1 MEYESETTTVDMY
14 GIKSKVKVDTASLC
28 TKAMVLDGSKLQFFG
43 RVFVGQKIGYVLQS
57 ISFPPFMFSWF
68 DRPR

>member
-14 GIKSKVKVDTASLC
+14 GIKSKVKVDTVSLC

-43 RVFVGQKIGYVLQS
+43 RVFVGQKNRICFAVYLVSSIYVLLV
-57 ISFPPFMFSWF
+57 
-68 DRPR
+68 